1 MVINNVKYPDITV
14 SFNGVNGNALNL
26 IGIVR
31 QALVRN
37 HIDKSEITKFVDD
50 ATSGDY
56 NHVLVICMS
65 TVNVEQ

>member
-1 MVINNVKYPDITV
+1 MDVDEVKYPDITV

-37 HIDKSEITKFVDD
+37 HIDKAEITKFVDD
-50 ATSGDY
+50 AISGDY
-56 NHVLVICMS
+56 NHVLVTCMS
-65 TVNVEQ
+65 TVNVE